1 MQDERHANYFH
12 QAIII
17 GDAVIAYGQ
26 LVPHDSQIYQICQMV
41 VKPKYQKQNIGGT
54 ILTALIDLAIKEN
67 AIALTLNSRLT
78 AVGFYQKFGFQIH
91 GLQFPSIITGVPH
104 ITMNKRL

>member
-1 MQDERHANYFH
+1 MQDDRQANYFH

-17 GDAVIAYGQ
+17 SDAVIAYGQ
-26 LVPHDSQIYQICQMV
+26 LVPRENQIYQICQMV
-41 VKPKYQKQNIGGT
+41 VRPNYQQQNLGGT

-78 AVGFYQKFGFQIH
+78 AVGFYQKFGFQTQ
-91 GLQFPSIITGVPH
+91 GTQFPSTTTGVPH
-104 ITMNKRL
+104 ITMNKKL